1 MTIATLQRLARGRI
15 EIFDQMCRH
24 PFDGD
29 ITPPRVAQGLGPA
42 GVAILAPHLAAR
54 VGAGGALLKPRHE
67 LTRHPVGDLLVVS
80 VGRIVRLQMTV
91 FALDAEKMREAAH
104 DGEDGA
110 LTARRFGDAGVRH
123 AQRLWWRL
131 PGDDLAVIR
140 NVGATLPDGGCRWR
154 RRATRSI
161 LRRWPAARSQQ
172 QRAKERA
179 EQPPVDGHGT
189 HSSAAPAAA
198 KHFCPNSAEGVPDEA
213 SWATFRPVTT
223 AQMPASGRPGTILL
237 VDDEPEAL
245 RAFER
250 MLRGVGYQVEAFTSA
265 REAIKRVSAG
275 GVHVVVSDISMPE
288 MTGVE
293 LLRTIRAYDA
303 DLPVVLVTGL
313 PAIDSATD
321 AVEYGAFKYIVKPFE
336 PEVLRSAVERARK
349 LYRLARMKR
358 EALRL
363 LGSNAISAD
372 RAGLEA
378 SFYSALDSMW
388 MAFQPILRATD
399 GSVYGFEALLRTE
412 EPTLIRPDLVVDAA
426 ERLNVLPQLGRKVRQ
441 LAASA
446 MSKAPP
452 DTALFLN
459 LHPLDLADEELFDEL
474 APLTQLASRV
484 ILEVTERAAIEE
496 VDAVER
502 RVSQLRERGFRIAVD
517 DLGAGYA
524 GLSSFALLEP
534 EIVKLDVSLL
544 RDIDQ
549 SPVKQKLVASMTA
562 LCKDMGFLVVAEG
575 IETPAERD
583 CVVSLGCD
591 LLQGFLFARPGRPF
605 PTASWG

>member
-1 MTIATLQRLARGRI
+1 MPGSPSCATVL
-15 EIFDQMCRH
+15 
-24 PFDGD
+24 
-29 ITPPRVAQGLGPA
+29 
-42 GVAILAPHLAAR
+42 
-54 VGAGGALLKPRHE
+54 
-67 LTRHPVGDLLVVS
+67 
-80 VGRIVRLQMTV
+80 
-91 FALDAEKMREAAH
+91 
-104 DGEDGA
+104 
-110 LTARRFGDAGVRH
+110 
-123 AQRLWWRL
+123 
-131 PGDDLAVIR
+131 
-140 NVGATLPDGGCRWR
+140 
-154 RRATRSI
+154 
-161 LRRWPAARSQQ
+161 
-172 QRAKERA
+172 
-179 EQPPVDGHGT
+179 
-189 HSSAAPAAA
+189 
-198 KHFCPNSAEGVPDEA
+198 
-213 SWATFRPVTT
+213 PVTT
-223 AQMPASGRPGTILL
+223 EQLPASGRPGTILL

-245 RAFER
+245 RALER

-265 REAIKRVSAG
+265 RQAIKRVSAG
-275 GVHVVVSDISMPE
+275 GVHVIVSDISMPE

-336 PEVLRSAVERARK
+336 AEVLRSAVERARK

-358 EALRL
+358 EALKL
-363 LGSNAISAD
+363 LGANAISAD
-372 RAGLEA
+372 RAGLEV
-378 SFYSALDSMW
+378 SFDSALDSMW
-388 MAFQPILRATD
+388 MAFQPIVRAGD
-399 GSVYGFEALLRTE
+399 RSVYGYEALLRTE

-426 ERLNVLPQLGRKVRQ
+426 ERLGSLPRLGRKVRE
-441 LAASA
+441 LASA
-446 MSKAPP
+446 AMSNAPA
-452 DTALFLN
+452 DAALFIN

-474 APLTQLASRV
+474 APLTQIARRV
-484 ILEVTERAAIEE
+484 ILEVTERAAIEQ

-583 CVVSLGCD
+583 CVVALGCD

>member
-1 MTIATLQRLARGRI
+1 MT
-15 EIFDQMCRH
+15 E
-24 PFDGD
+24 
-29 ITPPRVAQGLGPA
+29 
-42 GVAILAPHLAAR
+42 
-54 VGAGGALLKPRHE
+54 
-67 LTRHPVGDLLVVS
+67 
-80 VGRIVRLQMTV
+80 
-91 FALDAEKMREAAH
+91 
-104 DGEDGA
+104 
-110 LTARRFGDAGVRH
+110 
-123 AQRLWWRL
+123 
-131 PGDDLAVIR
+131 
-140 NVGATLPDGGCRWR
+140 
-154 RRATRSI
+154 
-161 LRRWPAARSQQ
+161 
-172 QRAKERA
+172 
-179 EQPPVDGHGT
+179 
-189 HSSAAPAAA
+189 
-198 KHFCPNSAEGVPDEA
+198 
-213 SWATFRPVTT
+213 TT
-223 AQMPASGRPGTILL
+223 EPMPASGRPGTILL

-293 LLRTIRAYDA
+293 LLRTIRAHDA

-358 EALRL
+358 EALKL

-372 RAGLEA
+372 RAGLES

-399 GSVYGFEALLRTE
+399 GTVFGYEALLRTE
-412 EPTLIRPDLVVDAA
+412 EPTLIRPYLVVDAA

-441 LAASA
+441 LAAAA

-452 DTALFLN
+452 DAALFLN
-459 LHPLDLADEELFDEL
+459 LHPLDLADEDLFDEL

-484 ILEVTERAAIEE
+484 ILEVTERAAIED

-575 IETPAERD
+575 IETAAERD

>member
-1 MTIATLQRLARGRI
+1 
-15 EIFDQMCRH
+15 
-24 PFDGD
+24 
-29 ITPPRVAQGLGPA
+29 
-42 GVAILAPHLAAR
+42 
-54 VGAGGALLKPRHE
+54 
-67 LTRHPVGDLLVVS
+67 
-80 VGRIVRLQMTV
+80 
-91 FALDAEKMREAAH
+91 
-104 DGEDGA
+104 
-110 LTARRFGDAGVRH
+110 
-123 AQRLWWRL
+123 
-131 PGDDLAVIR
+131 
-140 NVGATLPDGGCRWR
+140 
-154 RRATRSI
+154 
-161 LRRWPAARSQQ
+161 
-172 QRAKERA
+172 
-179 EQPPVDGHGT
+179 
-189 HSSAAPAAA
+189 
-198 KHFCPNSAEGVPDEA
+198 
-213 SWATFRPVTT
+213 
-223 AQMPASGRPGTILL
+223 MPASGRPGTILL

-250 MLRGVGYQVEAFTSA
+250 VLRGAGYQVESFGCP
-265 REAIKRVSAG
+265 RESVRRISAG

-358 EALRL
+358 EALKL
-363 LGSNAISAD
+363 LGSNAVSAD

-378 SFYSALDSMW
+378 SFDSALDSMW
-388 MAFQPILRATD
+388 MAFQPILRAAD
-399 GSVYGFEALLRTE
+399 RSVYGYEALLRTE

-426 ERLNVLPQLGRKVRQ
+426 ERLGSLPRLGRKVRD
-441 LAASA
+441 LAATA
-446 MSKAPP
+446 MSHAAA
-452 DTALFLN
+452 DAALFLN
-459 LHPLDLADEELFDEL
+459 LHPLDLADEELFDAL
-474 APLTQLASRV
+474 APLTKMARRV

-502 RVSQLRERGFRIAVD
+502 RVGQLRERGFRIAVD

-549 SPVKQKLVASMTA
+549 SPVKQKLVASMTT

-583 CVVSLGCD
+583 CVVTLGCD

>member
-1 MTIATLQRLARGRI
+1 MRPLTI
-15 EIFDQMCRH
+15 E
-24 PFDGD
+24 
-29 ITPPRVAQGLGPA
+29 
-42 GVAILAPHLAAR
+42 
-54 VGAGGALLKPRHE
+54 
-67 LTRHPVGDLLVVS
+67 
-80 VGRIVRLQMTV
+80 
-91 FALDAEKMREAAH
+91 
-104 DGEDGA
+104 
-110 LTARRFGDAGVRH
+110 
-123 AQRLWWRL
+123 
-131 PGDDLAVIR
+131 
-140 NVGATLPDGGCRWR
+140 
-154 RRATRSI
+154 
-161 LRRWPAARSQQ
+161 
-172 QRAKERA
+172 
-179 EQPPVDGHGT
+179 
-189 HSSAAPAAA
+189 
-198 KHFCPNSAEGVPDEA
+198 
-213 SWATFRPVTT
+213 
-223 AQMPASGRPGTILL
+223 QMPASGRPGTILL

-245 RAFER
+245 RAMER
-250 MLRGVGYQVEAFTSA
+250 MLRGSGYQVEAFVSA
-265 REAIKRVSAG
+265 REAIRRVSAG

-293 LLRTIRAYDA
+293 LLRTIRAHDP

-336 PEVLRSAVERARK
+336 SEVLRKAVERARK

-358 EALRL
+358 EALKL
-363 LGSNAISAD
+363 LGVNAVSAD

-378 SFYSALDSMW
+378 SFDSALDSMW
-388 MAFQPILRATD
+388 MAFQPIVRASDCTVF
-399 GSVYGFEALLRTE
+399 GYEALLRTE

-426 ERLNVLPQLGRKVRQ
+426 ERLQSLPRLGRKVRA
-441 LAASA
+441 LSAAA
-446 MSKAPP
+446 MSAA
-452 DTALFLN
+452 DSSAALFIN
-459 LHPLDLADEELFDEL
+459 LHPLDLADEELFAPDS
-474 APLTQLASRV
+474 PLTQMASRV
-484 ILEVTERAAIEE
+484 ILEVTERAAIEQ
-496 VDAVER
+496 VDDVER
-502 RVSQLRERGFRIAVD
+502 RVSQLREHGFRIAVD

-549 SPVKQKLVASMTA
+549 SPVKQKLVASMTT

>member
-1 MTIATLQRLARGRI
+1 VAT
-15 EIFDQMCRH
+15 
-24 PFDGD
+24 
-29 ITPPRVAQGLGPA
+29 
-42 GVAILAPHLAAR
+42 
-54 VGAGGALLKPRHE
+54 E
-67 LTRHPVGDLLVVS
+67 L
-80 VGRIVRLQMTV
+80 
-91 FALDAEKMREAAH
+91 
-104 DGEDGA
+104 
-110 LTARRFGDAGVRH
+110 
-123 AQRLWWRL
+123 
-131 PGDDLAVIR
+131 
-140 NVGATLPDGGCRWR
+140 
-154 RRATRSI
+154 
-161 LRRWPAARSQQ
+161 
-172 QRAKERA
+172 
-179 EQPPVDGHGT
+179 
-189 HSSAAPAAA
+189 
-198 KHFCPNSAEGVPDEA
+198 
-213 SWATFRPVTT
+213 
-223 AQMPASGRPGTILL
+223 MPASGRPGTVLL

-250 MLRGVGYQVEAFTSA
+250 TLRGAGYQVEAFVSA
-265 REAIKRVSAG
+265 REAVKRVSAG

-293 LLRTIRAYDA
+293 LLRTIRAHDA

-336 PEVLRSAVERARK
+336 PEVLRNAVERARK

-358 EALRL
+358 EALKL
-363 LGSNAISAD
+363 LGANAVSAD

-378 SFYSALDSMW
+378 SFESALGSLW
-388 MAFQPILRATD
+388 MAFQPILRAD
-399 GSVYGFEALLRTE
+399 GGSVFGYEALLRSD

-426 ERLNVLPQLGRKVRQ
+426 ERLGALDRLGRKVRQ
-441 LAASA
+441 LAAEA
-446 MSKAPP
+446 MVAAAP
-452 DTALFLN
+452 DATLFIN
-459 LHPLDLADEELFDEL
+459 LHPHDLADDALFDPVS
-474 APLTQLASRV
+474 PLGKIAKRV
-484 ILEVTERAAIEE
+484 VLEVTERAAIEQ
-496 VDAVER
+496 VDDVER
-502 RVSQLRERGFRIAVD
+502 RVGDLRKQGFRVAVD

-591 LLQGFLFARPGRPF
+591 LLQGYLFARPGRPF
-605 PTASWG
+605 PAASWGS

>member
-1 MTIATLQRLARGRI
+1 MT
-15 EIFDQMCRH
+15 E
-24 PFDGD
+24 
-29 ITPPRVAQGLGPA
+29 
-42 GVAILAPHLAAR
+42 
-54 VGAGGALLKPRHE
+54 
-67 LTRHPVGDLLVVS
+67 
-80 VGRIVRLQMTV
+80 
-91 FALDAEKMREAAH
+91 
-104 DGEDGA
+104 
-110 LTARRFGDAGVRH
+110 
-123 AQRLWWRL
+123 
-131 PGDDLAVIR
+131 
-140 NVGATLPDGGCRWR
+140 
-154 RRATRSI
+154 
-161 LRRWPAARSQQ
+161 
-172 QRAKERA
+172 
-179 EQPPVDGHGT
+179 
-189 HSSAAPAAA
+189 
-198 KHFCPNSAEGVPDEA
+198 
-213 SWATFRPVTT
+213 TT
-223 AQMPASGRPGTILL
+223 EPMPASGRPGTILL

-293 LLRTIRAYDA
+293 LLRTIRAHDA

-358 EALRL
+358 EALKL

-372 RAGLEA
+372 RAGLES

-399 GSVYGFEALLRTE
+399 GTVFGYEALLRTE
-412 EPTLIRPDLVVDAA
+412 EPTLIRPYLVVDAA
-426 ERLNVLPQLGRKVRQ
+426 ERLNALPQLGRKVRQ
-441 LAASA
+441 LAAAA
-446 MSKAPP
+446 MSEAPP
-452 DTALFLN
+452 DAALFLN

-484 ILEVTERAAIEE
+484 ILEVTERAAIED

-575 IETPAERD
+575 IETAAERD

>member
-1 MTIATLQRLARGRI
+1 M
-15 EIFDQMCRH
+15 E
-24 PFDGD
+24 
-29 ITPPRVAQGLGPA
+29 
-42 GVAILAPHLAAR
+42 
-54 VGAGGALLKPRHE
+54 
-67 LTRHPVGDLLVVS
+67 
-80 VGRIVRLQMTV
+80 
-91 FALDAEKMREAAH
+91 
-104 DGEDGA
+104 
-110 LTARRFGDAGVRH
+110 
-123 AQRLWWRL
+123 
-131 PGDDLAVIR
+131 
-140 NVGATLPDGGCRWR
+140 
-154 RRATRSI
+154 
-161 LRRWPAARSQQ
+161 
-172 QRAKERA
+172 
-179 EQPPVDGHGT
+179 
-189 HSSAAPAAA
+189 
-198 KHFCPNSAEGVPDEA
+198 
-213 SWATFRPVTT
+213 
-223 AQMPASGRPGTILL
+223 QMPASGRPGTILL
-237 VDDEPEAL
+237 VDDEPEAV
-245 RAFER
+245 RAMER

-265 REAIKRVSAG
+265 RAAIQRVSAG

-293 LLRTIRAYDA
+293 LLRTIRAHDA

-336 PEVLRSAVERARK
+336 PEVLRLAVERARK

-358 EALRL
+358 EALKL
-363 LGSNAISAD
+363 LGANAISAD

-378 SFYSALDSMW
+378 SFDSALESMW
-388 MAFQPILRATD
+388 MAFQPIVRATD
-399 GSVYGFEALLRTE
+399 HSVFGYEALLRTE

-426 ERLNVLPQLGRKVRQ
+426 ERLSSLPRLGRKVRE
-441 LAASA
+441 LAATA
-446 MSKAPP
+446 MVHADPAA
-452 DTALFLN
+452 ALFIN
-459 LHPLDLADEELFDEL
+459 LHPLDLADEELFDAM
-474 APLTQLASRV
+474 APLSRLASRV
-484 ILEVTERAAIEE
+484 ILEVTERAAIEQ

-549 SPVKQKLVASMTA
+549 SPVKQKLVASMTT

-583 CVVSLGCD
+583 CVVALGCD

>member
-1 MTIATLQRLARGRI
+1 VRPLTI
-15 EIFDQMCRH
+15 E
-24 PFDGD
+24 
-29 ITPPRVAQGLGPA
+29 
-42 GVAILAPHLAAR
+42 
-54 VGAGGALLKPRHE
+54 
-67 LTRHPVGDLLVVS
+67 
-80 VGRIVRLQMTV
+80 
-91 FALDAEKMREAAH
+91 
-104 DGEDGA
+104 
-110 LTARRFGDAGVRH
+110 
-123 AQRLWWRL
+123 
-131 PGDDLAVIR
+131 
-140 NVGATLPDGGCRWR
+140 
-154 RRATRSI
+154 
-161 LRRWPAARSQQ
+161 
-172 QRAKERA
+172 
-179 EQPPVDGHGT
+179 
-189 HSSAAPAAA
+189 
-198 KHFCPNSAEGVPDEA
+198 
-213 SWATFRPVTT
+213 
-223 AQMPASGRPGTILL
+223 QMPASGRPGTILL

-245 RAFER
+245 RAMER
-250 MLRGVGYQVEAFTSA
+250 MLRGSGYQVEAFVSA
-265 REAIKRVSAG
+265 REAVRRVSAG

-293 LLRTIRAYDA
+293 LLRTIRAHDP

-336 PEVLRSAVERARK
+336 SEVLRKAVERARK

-358 EALRL
+358 EALKL
-363 LGSNAISAD
+363 LGVNAVSAD

-378 SFYSALDSMW
+378 SFDSAIESMW
-388 MAFQPILRATD
+388 MAFQPILRASDRTVF
-399 GSVYGFEALLRTE
+399 GYEALLRTE

-426 ERLNVLPQLGRKVRQ
+426 ERLSSLPRLGRKVRA

-446 MSKAPP
+446 MSGAPP
-452 DTALFLN
+452 DAALFIN
-459 LHPLDLADEELFDEL
+459 LHPLDLADEELFDPK
-474 APLTQLASRV
+474 APLTQMAQRV

-496 VDAVER
+496 VDDVER

-575 IETPAERD
+575 IETLAERD
-583 CVVSLGCD
+583 CVVALGCD

>member
-1 MTIATLQRLARGRI
+1 M
-15 EIFDQMCRH
+15 
-24 PFDGD
+24 
-29 ITPPRVAQGLGPA
+29 
-42 GVAILAPHLAAR
+42 
-54 VGAGGALLKPRHE
+54 
-67 LTRHPVGDLLVVS
+67 
-80 VGRIVRLQMTV
+80 
-91 FALDAEKMREAAH
+91 
-104 DGEDGA
+104 
-110 LTARRFGDAGVRH
+110 
-123 AQRLWWRL
+123 
-131 PGDDLAVIR
+131 
-140 NVGATLPDGGCRWR
+140 
-154 RRATRSI
+154 
-161 LRRWPAARSQQ
+161 
-172 QRAKERA
+172 
-179 EQPPVDGHGT
+179 
-189 HSSAAPAAA
+189 
-198 KHFCPNSAEGVPDEA
+198 
-213 SWATFRPVTT
+213 
-223 AQMPASGRPGTILL
+223 
-237 VDDEPEAL
+237 DDEPEAL
-245 RAFER
+245 RALER

-265 REAIKRVSAG
+265 RQAIKRVSAG
-275 GVHVVVSDISMPE
+275 GVHVIVSDISMPE

-336 PEVLRSAVERARK
+336 AEVLRSAVERARK

-358 EALRL
+358 EALKL
-363 LGSNAISAD
+363 LGANAISAD
-372 RAGLEA
+372 RAGLEV
-378 SFYSALDSMW
+378 SFDSALDSMW
-388 MAFQPILRATD
+388 MAFQPIVRAGD
-399 GSVYGFEALLRTE
+399 RSVYGYEALLRTE

-426 ERLNVLPQLGRKVRQ
+426 ERLGSLPRLGRKVRE
-441 LAASA
+441 LASA
-446 MSKAPP
+446 AMSNAPA
-452 DTALFLN
+452 DAALFIN

-474 APLTQLASRV
+474 APLTQIARRV
-484 ILEVTERAAIEE
+484 ILEVTERAAIEQ

-583 CVVSLGCD
+583 CVVALGCD

>member
-1 MTIATLQRLARGRI
+1 MPGSPSCAT
-15 EIFDQMCRH
+15 
-24 PFDGD
+24 
-29 ITPPRVAQGLGPA
+29 V
-42 GVAILAPHLAAR
+42 
-54 VGAGGALLKPRHE
+54 
-67 LTRHPVGDLLVVS
+67 
-80 VGRIVRLQMTV
+80 
-91 FALDAEKMREAAH
+91 
-104 DGEDGA
+104 
-110 LTARRFGDAGVRH
+110 
-123 AQRLWWRL
+123 
-131 PGDDLAVIR
+131 
-140 NVGATLPDGGCRWR
+140 
-154 RRATRSI
+154 
-161 LRRWPAARSQQ
+161 
-172 QRAKERA
+172 
-179 EQPPVDGHGT
+179 
-189 HSSAAPAAA
+189 
-198 KHFCPNSAEGVPDEA
+198 
-213 SWATFRPVTT
+213 RPVTT
-223 AQMPASGRPGTILL
+223 EQLPASGRPGTILL

-265 REAIKRVSAG
+265 RAAIKRVSAG
-275 GVHVVVSDISMPE
+275 GVHVIVSDISMPE

-336 PEVLRSAVERARK
+336 AEVLRSAVERARK
-349 LYRLARMKR
+349 LYRMARMKR
-358 EALRL
+358 EAMKL
-363 LGSNAISAD
+363 LGANAVSAD
-372 RAGLEA
+372 RAGLEV
-378 SFYSALDSMW
+378 SFDSALDSMW
-388 MAFQPILRATD
+388 MAFQPILRASD
-399 GSVYGFEALLRTE
+399 ASVFGYEALLRTE

-426 ERLNVLPQLGRKVRQ
+426 ERLNSLPRLGRKVRE
-441 LAASA
+441 LASA
-446 MSKAPP
+446 AMSTAPP
-452 DTALFLN
+452 DAALFLN

-474 APLTQLASRV
+474 APLTQMARRV

-583 CVVSLGCD
+583 CVVALGCD

>member
-1 MTIATLQRLARGRI
+1 M
-15 EIFDQMCRH
+15 E
-24 PFDGD
+24 
-29 ITPPRVAQGLGPA
+29 
-42 GVAILAPHLAAR
+42 
-54 VGAGGALLKPRHE
+54 
-67 LTRHPVGDLLVVS
+67 
-80 VGRIVRLQMTV
+80 
-91 FALDAEKMREAAH
+91 
-104 DGEDGA
+104 
-110 LTARRFGDAGVRH
+110 
-123 AQRLWWRL
+123 
-131 PGDDLAVIR
+131 
-140 NVGATLPDGGCRWR
+140 
-154 RRATRSI
+154 
-161 LRRWPAARSQQ
+161 
-172 QRAKERA
+172 
-179 EQPPVDGHGT
+179 
-189 HSSAAPAAA
+189 
-198 KHFCPNSAEGVPDEA
+198 
-213 SWATFRPVTT
+213 TT
-223 AQMPASGRPGTILL
+223 EQMPASGRPGTILL

-336 PEVLRSAVERARK
+336 PEVLRGAVERARK

-358 EALRL
+358 EALKL

-378 SFYSALDSMW
+378 SFDSALDSMW

-399 GSVYGFEALLRTE
+399 RSVYGYEALLRTE
-412 EPTLIRPDLVVDAA
+412 EPTLIRPDLVLDAA
-426 ERLNVLPQLGRKVRQ
+426 ERLNALPRLGRKVRA
-441 LAASA
+441 LAAAAMVQADPSA
-446 MSKAPP
+446 
-452 DTALFLN
+452 TLFIN
-459 LHPLDLADEELFDEL
+459 LHPLDLADEELFDTL
-474 APLTQLASRV
+474 APLTHIASRV
-484 ILEVTERAAIEE
+484 VLEVTERAAVEE

-502 RVSQLRERGFRIAVD
+502 RVHQLRERGFRIAVD